1 MEIVFGGVGCLR
13 GGNIIIAERKSE
25 ETINTHLQQKEAKTM
40 KNGMMSKKS
49 GLVTTMAVLMTLMF
63 CLAGSVSADDINQ
76 QIAKSSTI
84 DKVMRKGT
92 LRVGLSSF
100 VPWAMQDKKGE
111 WVGFE
116 IDVAKQLAEDMG
128 VKVEFVPTK
137 WEGLIPSLL
146 TGKFDLIIAGMTGT
160 PQRALKI
167 NFTNPYDYS
176 GMNVVVHKNFAA
188 GVTDYMDLD
197 KEGNTIIARVGT
209 TGAALA
215 KSTYKKA
222 TVRLFPDEGPMVQ
235 ELLNGKASAF
245 LGSAPQP
252 AQLAAKYPDT
262 LVFLDKNLVQQPICM
277 GVPKG
282 DPDTVFYLN
291 NWISTVRNN
300 GFIQKKVDYWWKSL
314 EWEALLK

>member
-1 MEIVFGGVGCLR
+1 MKKKIMG
-13 GGNIIIAERKSE
+13 
-25 ETINTHLQQKEAKTM
+25 QKRVITVATAI
-40 KNGMMSKKS
+40 MMA
-49 GLVTTMAVLMTLMF
+49 LVF
-63 CLAGSVSADDINQ
+63 CLAGSVAADDINKQ
-76 QIAKSSTI
+76 LTKSSII
-84 DKVMRKGT
+84 DKVMRKGK
-92 LRVGLSSF
+92 LRVGLATF

-116 IDVAKQLAEDMG
+116 IDVAKQLAEDMD
-128 VKVEFVPTK
+128 VKIEFVPTK

-197 KEGNTIIARVGT
+197 KKGNTIISRVGT

-215 KSTYKKA
+215 KATFKNA

-235 ELLNGKASAF
+235 ELLNGKAAAF

-252 AQLAAKYPDT
+252 AQLAAKYPET
-262 LVFLDKNLVQQPICM
+262 LMFLDKNLVQQPICI

-282 DPDTVFYLN
+282 DPDTLAYLN
-291 NWISTVRNN
+291 NWITTVRNN
-300 GFIQKKVDYWWKSL
+300 GFIQKKVEYWWQSL

>member
-1 MEIVFGGVGCLR
+1 MKKKIMGQKRV
-13 GGNIIIAERKSE
+13 ITIA
-25 ETINTHLQQKEAKTM
+25 TAV
-40 KNGMMSKKS
+40 MM
-49 GLVTTMAVLMTLMF
+49 ALMF
-63 CLAGSVSADDINQ
+63 CLAGSVAADDINKQ
-76 QIAKSSTI
+76 LAKSSII
-84 DKVMRKGT
+84 DKVMRKGK
-92 LRVGLSSF
+92 LRVGLATF

-128 VKVEFVPTK
+128 VKIEFVPTK

-197 KEGNTIIARVGT
+197 KKGNTIISRVGT

-215 KSTYKKA
+215 KATFKNA

-235 ELLNGKASAF
+235 ELLNGKAAAF

-252 AQLAAKYPDT
+252 AQLAAKYPET
-262 LVFLDKNLVQQPICM
+262 LMFLDKNLVQQPICI

-282 DPDTVFYLN
+282 DPDTLAYLN
-291 NWISTVRNN
+291 NWITTVRNN